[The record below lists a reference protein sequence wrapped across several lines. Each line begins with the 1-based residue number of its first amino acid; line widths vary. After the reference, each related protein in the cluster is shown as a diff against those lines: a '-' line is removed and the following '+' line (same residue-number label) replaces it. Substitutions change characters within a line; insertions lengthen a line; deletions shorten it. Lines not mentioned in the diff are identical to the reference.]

1 MLAQRFRELEMS
13 EDTIARSGV
22 KRRHLMRGAALGVV
36 VGAVGGLAGG
46 VALGQAAALPQQKPS
61 GKRRFENKVVLVTGG
76 TSGIGRAASLM
87 FAAEGGQV
95 AFCGRNVERGK
106 QVEDQ
111 IKESGGDA
119 TFIRADVRNEIEVKA
134 LVDRTMES
142 YGHLDVA
149 FNNAGISIEKP
160 LHEYSAAE
168 FDDVVN
174 TDLRGVF
181 LSMKYEIPH
190 MLERGG
196 SILVTSSSNAIAT
209 TEKRSAYSAAKR
221 GLVGLVQAAA
231 LDYARHGI
239 RVNALIPGTTDTP
252 FIRRLSGME
261 DLPDAAWHVAL
272 AQWAK
277 VHVPGLQ
284 RVATPEEI
292 AAFAVTLA
300 SDDHPYTTGG
310 QFVIDGGKT
319 AHAG

>member
-1 MLAQRFRELEMS
+1 MS

-22 KRRHLMRGAALGVV
+22 KRRHLMGSAALGVV
-36 VGAVGGLAGG
+36 VGAVGGLTGG
-46 VALGQAAALPQQKPS
+46 VALGQAAVLPRQKPS

-95 AFCGRNVERGK
+95 TFCGRNVERGK
-106 QVEDQ
+106 QVENQ

-168 FDDVVN
+168 FDDVIN

-231 LDYARHGI
+231 LDYAQHGI

-252 FIRRLSGME
+252 LIRRLSGME
-261 DLPDAAWHVAL
+261 DLPEAAWHVAL
-272 AQWAK
+272 SQWAK

>member
-1 MLAQRFRELEMS
+1 MS
-13 EDTIARSGV
+13 DDQDSIAKGGV
-22 KRRHLMRGAALGVV
+22 KRRHLVGGAA
-36 VGAVGGLAGG
+36 VGIVAGALGGLASG
-46 VALGQAAALPQQKPS
+46 VALGQAATLPQQKPS
-61 GKRRFENKVVLVTGG
+61 GKSRFENKVVLVTGG

-87 FAAEGGQV
+87 FAAEGGRV
-95 AFCGRNVERGK
+95 AFCGRNIERGQK
-106 QVEDQ
+106 VQDQ
-111 IKESGGDA
+111 IREAGGSA
-119 TFIRADVRNEIEVKA
+119 VFIRADVRNESEVKA
-134 LVDRTMES
+134 LVDKTIET
-142 YGHLDVA
+142 YGQLDVA

-160 LHEYSAAE
+160 LHEYAASE
-168 FDDVVN
+168 FDDVIN

-190 MLERGG
+190 MLQRGG

-209 TEKRSAYSAAKR
+209 TENRSAYSAAKR

-239 RVNALIPGTTDTP
+239 RINTLIPGTTDTP
-252 FIRRLSGME
+252 FIRRLAGME
-261 DLPDAAWHVAL
+261 NVPDSVWRVAV
-272 AQWAK
+272 AEWAK
-277 VHVPGLQ
+277 THVPGQQ

>member
-1 MLAQRFRELEMS
+1 MS
-13 EDTIARSGV
+13 EDQDNTVRNGV
-22 KRRHLMRGAALGVV
+22 KRRQLVGGAALGIVA
-36 VGAVGGLAGG
+36 GAIGGLAGG
-46 VALGQAAALPQQKPS
+46 VALGKAATLPQQKPS

-76 TSGIGRAASLM
+76 TSGIGRAACLM
-87 FAAEGGQV
+87 FAAEGGKV
-95 AFCGRNVERGK
+95 AFCGRNIERGNK
-106 QVEDQ
+106 VQDQ
-111 IKESGGDA
+111 ICESGGSGI
-119 TFIRADVRNEIEVKA
+119 FIRADVRNENEVKA
-134 LVDRTMES
+134 LVDRTLET
-142 YGHLDVA
+142 YGQLDVA

-160 LHEYSAAE
+160 LHEYAASE
-168 FDDVVN
+168 FDDVIN

-190 MLERGG
+190 MLQRGG

-209 TEKRSAYSAAKR
+209 TANRSAYSAAKR

-231 LDYARHGI
+231 LDYAQHGI
-239 RVNALIPGTTDTP
+239 RINTLIPGTTDTP

-261 DLPDAAWHVAL
+261 NAPDSVWHVAV

-277 VHVPGLQ
+277 THVPGQQ
-284 RVATPEEI
+284 RVATAEEI

>member
-1 MLAQRFRELEMS
+1 MS
-13 EDTIARSGV
+13 EDTIARPDV
-22 KRRHLMRGAALGVV
+22 KRRHLVGGAAVGVV
-36 VGAVGGLAGG
+36 VGTIGGLAGG
-46 VALGQAAALPQQKPS
+46 VALGQAAVLPQQKPS
-61 GKRRFENKVVLVTGG
+61 GKRRFENKVVIVTGG
-76 TSGIGRAASLM
+76 TSGIGRAASRM
-87 FAAEGGQV
+87 FAAEGGRV
-95 AFCGRNVERGK
+95 AFCGRSIDRGK
-106 QVEDQ
+106 QVEGQ
-111 IKESGGDA
+111 IKELGGDA
-119 TFIRADVRNEIEVKA
+119 VFIRADVRNEAEVKA
-134 LVDRTMES
+134 FVGRTIETF
-142 YGHLDVA
+142 GHLDIA

-160 LHEYSAAE
+160 LHDYSASE
-168 FDDVVN
+168 FDDVIN

-190 MLERGG
+190 MLEKGG

-209 TEKRSAYSAAKR
+209 TANRSAYSAAKR

-231 LDYARHGI
+231 LDYAPHGI

-261 DLPDAAWHVAL
+261 NAPDAAWHVAVS
-272 AQWAK
+272 QWAK
-277 VHVPGLQ
+277 THVPGMQ

>member
-1 MLAQRFRELEMS
+1 MTDSQDITGSLR
-13 EDTIARSGV
+13 V
-22 KRRHLMRGAALGVV
+22 KRRHLVGGAAIGVIA
-36 VGAVGGLAGG
+36 GALGGLSGG
-46 VALGQAAALPQQKPS
+46 VALGQNARLPQQKLS
-61 GKRRFENKVVLVTGG
+61 GKRRFENKVVIVTGG

-87 FAAEGGQV
+87 FAAEGGKV
-95 AFCGRNVERGK
+95 AFCGRNIERGK
-106 QVEDQ
+106 QVQDQ
-111 IKESGGDA
+111 ISGSGGEA
-119 TFIRADVRNEIEVKA
+119 SFIRADVRNEDEVKA
-134 LVDRTMES
+134 LVDHTIET
-142 YGHLDVA
+142 YGKLDVA

-160 LHEYSAAE
+160 LHEYSSAE
-168 FDDVVN
+168 FDDVLN

-209 TEKRSAYSAAKR
+209 TANRSAYSAAKR
-221 GLVGLVQAAA
+221 GLIGLVQAAA
-231 LDYARHGI
+231 LDYAPHGI

-252 FIRRLSGME
+252 FIRRLAGME
-261 DLPDAAWHVAL
+261 NVPDAAWHVAVS
-272 AQWAK
+272 QWAK
-277 VHVPGLQ
+277 THVPGMQ

>member
-1 MLAQRFRELEMS
+1 MS

-22 KRRHLMRGAALGVV
+22 KRRHLMGGAALGVV

-46 VALGQAAALPQQKPS
+46 VALGQAAALPRQKPS
-61 GKRRFENKVVLVTGG
+61 GRRRFENKVVLVTGG

-95 AFCGRNVERGK
+95 TFCGRNVERGK

-168 FDDVVN
+168 FDDVIN

-231 LDYARHGI
+231 LDYAQHGI

-252 FIRRLSGME
+252 LIRRLSGME

>member
-1 MLAQRFRELEMS
+1 MS
-13 EDTIARSGV
+13 EDSIARSDV
-22 KRRHLMRGAALGVV
+22 KRRHVVGGAALGMV

-46 VALGQAAALPQQKPS
+46 VALGQAATLPQQKSS
-61 GKRRFENKVVLVTGG
+61 GKRRFENKVVIVTGG
-76 TSGIGRAASLM
+76 TSGIGRAAALM
-87 FAAEGGQV
+87 FAAEGGRV

-106 QVEDQ
+106 KVEDQ
-111 IKESGGDA
+111 IKESGGEA
-119 TFIRADVRNEIEVKA
+119 VFIRADVRNESEVKA
-134 LVDRTMES
+134 FIDRTIEN
-142 YGHLDVA
+142 YGRLDVA

-160 LHEYSAAE
+160 LHDYSAAE
-168 FDDVVN
+168 FDDVIS

-190 MLERGG
+190 MLENGG

-209 TEKRSAYSAAKR
+209 TANRSAYSAAKR

-231 LDYARHGI
+231 LDYAQHGI

-252 FIRRLSGME
+252 FIRRLAGME
-261 DLPDAAWHVAL
+261 NVPDAAWHVAIS
-272 AQWAK
+272 QWAK
-277 VHVPGLQ
+277 THVPGMQ
-284 RVATPEEI
+284 RVATPEEV

-319 AHAG
+319 AHGG

>member
-1 MLAQRFRELEMS
+1 MS
-13 EDTIARSGV
+13 EDQDSIAPSGV
-22 KRRHLMRGAALGVV
+22 KRRHLVGGAALGLVA
-36 VGAVGGLAGG
+36 GAIGGLAGG
-46 VALGQAAALPQQKPS
+46 VELGQAATLPQQKPS

-87 FAAEGGQV
+87 FAAEGGKV
-95 AFCGRNVERGK
+95 AFCGRNIERGK

-111 IKESGGDA
+111 IRENGGSA
-119 TFIRADVRNEIEVKA
+119 IFIRADVRNESEVKA
-134 LVDRTMES
+134 LVDGTIET
-142 YGHLDVA
+142 YGQLDVA

-160 LHEYSAAE
+160 LHEYAASE

-190 MLERGG
+190 MLARGG

-209 TEKRSAYSAAKR
+209 AARRSAYSAAKR

-231 LDYARHGI
+231 LDYAQHGI
-239 RVNALIPGTTDTP
+239 RVNTLIPGTTDTP

-261 DLPDAAWHVAL
+261 NVPDAAWHVAV

-277 VHVPGLQ
+277 THVPGLE

>member
-1 MLAQRFRELEMS
+1 MTDSQDITGSLR
-13 EDTIARSGV
+13 V
-22 KRRHLMRGAALGVV
+22 KRRHLVGGAAIGVV
-36 VGAVGGLAGG
+36 AGALGGLSGG
-46 VALGQAAALPQQKPS
+46 VALGQNARLPQQKPS
-61 GKRRFENKVVLVTGG
+61 GKRRFENKVVIVTGG

-87 FAAEGGQV
+87 FAAEGGKV
-95 AFCGRNVERGK
+95 AFCGRNIERGK
-106 QVEDQ
+106 QVQDQ
-111 IKESGGDA
+111 ISGSGGEA
-119 TFIRADVRNEIEVKA
+119 SFIRADVRNEDEVKA
-134 LVDRTMES
+134 LVDHTIET
-142 YGHLDVA
+142 YGKLDVA

-160 LHEYSAAE
+160 LHEYSSAE
-168 FDDVVN
+168 FDDVLN

-209 TEKRSAYSAAKR
+209 TANRSAYSAAKR
-221 GLVGLVQAAA
+221 GLIGLVQAAA
-231 LDYARHGI
+231 LDYAPHGI

-252 FIRRLSGME
+252 FIRRLAGME
-261 DLPDAAWHVAL
+261 NVPDAAWHVAVS
-272 AQWAK
+272 QWAK
-277 VHVPGLQ
+277 THVPGMQ

>member
-1 MLAQRFRELEMS
+1 MS

-22 KRRHLMRGAALGVV
+22 KRRHLMGSAALGVV
-36 VGAVGGLAGG
+36 VGAVGGLTGG
-46 VALGQAAALPQQKPS
+46 VALGQAAALPRQKPS

-95 AFCGRNVERGK
+95 TFCGRNVERGK
-106 QVEDQ
+106 QVENQ

-168 FDDVVN
+168 FDDVIN

-231 LDYARHGI
+231 LDYAQHGI

-252 FIRRLSGME
+252 LIRRLSGME
-261 DLPDAAWHVAL
+261 DLPEAAWHVAL
-272 AQWAK
+272 SQWAK